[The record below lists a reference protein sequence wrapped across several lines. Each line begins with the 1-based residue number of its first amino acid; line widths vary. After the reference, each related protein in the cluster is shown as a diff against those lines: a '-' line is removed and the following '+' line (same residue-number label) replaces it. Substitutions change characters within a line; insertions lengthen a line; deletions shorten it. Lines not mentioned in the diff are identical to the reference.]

1 VKIKLTYAGIWD
13 KHKDL
18 CLIGVLT
25 ILLYLLV
32 MMSIDSD
39 YKFPLKQFYEI
50 VVCSVYLCLLVKF
63 LVSEASYV

>member
-1 VKIKLTYAGIWD
+1 VKIKLIYAGIWD

-50 VVCSVYLCLLVKF
+50 VVCSV
-63 LVSEASYV
+63 